1 MRVLIMRCDVRKIV
15 WMILLLIS
23 SPAWSSWEVAN
34 GSIIQF
40 ISIKNNAVGELSQF
54 ESVVWSVTDEGQVDI
69 RVALNAV
76 ETNVGIR
83 NERMKQLLF
92 EVGLFPEAKITAQ
105 LAPSAVSATQSHIIE
120 TTLAID
126 LHGQVV
132 NRTATLQVA
141 PNEQGL
147 SVVSVEPILLTASE
161 FGLESGV
168 AALQSI
174 AGLAAISRVIPVT
187 VRLQL
192 VRQQR

>member
-1 MRVLIMRCDVRKIV
+1 MRCDVRKIV

-23 SPAWSSWEVAN
+23 SPAWSSWEVAD

-54 ESVVWSVTDEGQVDI
+54 ESVVGSVTDEGQVDI

-83 NERMKQLLF
+83 NERMKELLF

-105 LAPSAVSATQSHIIE
+105 LAPSAVSAIQSHIIE

>member
-1 MRVLIMRCDVRKIV
+1 MRCDIRKLSG
-15 WMILLLIS
+15 MILLLIS
-23 SPAWSSWEVAN
+23 STAWSSWEVAG
-34 GSIIQF
+34 GSIVQF
-40 ISIKNNAVGELSQF
+40 ISIKNNGVGELSQF
-54 ESVVWSVTDEGQVDI
+54 ESVVGSVTDEGQVDI
-69 RVALNAV
+69 RVALNGV

-83 NERMKQLLF
+83 NERMKELLF

-105 LAPSAVSATQSHIIE
+105 LAPSAVSATQSQTVE

-132 NRTATLQVA
+132 IRTATLQVA

-168 AALQSI
+168 AALQRI
-174 AGLAAISRVIPVT
+174 AGLNAISRVIPVT
-187 VRLQL
+187 VNLQL
-192 VRQQR
+192 VRQ

>member
-1 MRVLIMRCDVRKIV
+1 MRCDVRKIV

-54 ESVVWSVTDEGQVDI
+54 ESVVGSVTDEGQVDI

-83 NERMKQLLF
+83 KERMKQLLF

>member
-1 MRVLIMRCDVRKIV
+1 MRCDVRKIV

-23 SPAWSSWEVAN
+23 SPAWSSWEVAD

-54 ESVVWSVTDEGQVDI
+54 ESVVGSVTDEGQVDI

-83 NERMKQLLF
+83 NERMKELLF
-92 EVGLFPEAKITAQ
+92 EVGLFPEAKITGQ

>member
-1 MRVLIMRCDVRKIV
+1 MRCDVRKIV

-54 ESVVWSVTDEGQVDI
+54 ESVVGSVTDEGQVDI

-83 NERMKQLLF
+83 NERMKELLF

-192 VRQQR
+192 LRQQR

>member
-1 MRVLIMRCDVRKIV
+1 MRCDVRKIV

-54 ESVVWSVTDEGQVDI
+54 ESVVGSVTDEGQVDI

-83 NERMKQLLF
+83 NERMKELLF
-92 EVGLFPEAKITAQ
+92 EVGLFPEAKITGQ